1 MVLSWTCL
9 IFWSPLIKNWLFFL
23 SILRYIF
30 GSFFSDGSIISYSL
44 GVKFGC
50 LPTEF
55 LLGWRV
61 SLCVCVCN
69 YCAWASQEL
78 LKVFY
83 ILREVHILMTLC
95 TFHSP
100 FPKCD
105 NLKHCRLFTCLPLG
119 AVVAIFSYSYHVLF
133 LHMLRSC
140 DFSFKHILSWSL

>member
-61 SLCVCVCN
+61 SLCVCVCVIIVH
-69 YCAWASQEL
+69 EL
-78 LKVFY
+78 HRNFWRCSIYWGKFISWWHFAPSIPHFPNVT
-83 ILREVHILMTLC
+83 TLN
-95 TFHSP
+95 TVG
-100 FPKCD
+100 
-105 NLKHCRLFTCLPLG
+105 CLPASRL
-119 AVVAIFSYSYHVLF
+119 VQLLPYFLIPTTCYSYICYDLV
-133 LHMLRSC
+133 
-140 DFSFKHILSWSL
+140 ILASSTF